1 MHTFLMAALLL
12 LMAGAA
18 SAQSIPF
25 QLVPDEVPRVEVA
38 AHLGWEGV
46 SKLELQHVADRYDS
60 GFAGVAV
67 GYFWTPHVKTEL
79 GVARSGR
86 GQLYQTE
93 LIEMRGLLP
102 VYRSSQHSYDAL
114 VWSPAVTYQFLRN
127 QWVHPFVSGGA
138 HVVRERH
145 EVLSFE
151 TRELTQDTSVDTVPF
166 VGGGVK
172 VFVSERAFIRT
183 DIRTT
188 VAEADTRRIS
198 WTAGFG
204 VDF

>member
-1 MHTFLMAALLL
+1 
-12 LMAGAA
+12 
-18 SAQSIPF
+18 
-25 QLVPDEVPRVEVA
+25 VEVA

-46 SKLELQHVADRYDS
+46 SKLELQHVTDRYDS
-60 GFAGVAV
+60 GFAGVSV

-93 LIEMRGLLP
+93 LLEMRGLLP

-114 VWSPAVTYQFLRN
+114 VWSPTVTYQFLRN

-145 EVLSFE
+145 EALAFD
-151 TRELTQDTSVDTVPF
+151 TRELTEDTSVYAVPF

-172 VFVSERAFIRT
+172 VFVSERAFVRT